1 MTARPIHALAAALG
15 VVEHHEQPGADQP
28 TVDVAGAAALLHT
41 SKGSIYMRR
50 ARGLMPRPLSRRP
63 LVWRTADVLAM
74 KG

>member
-1 MTARPIHALAAALG
+1 MARPIHALAAALG
-15 VVEHHEQPGADQP
+15 IEEKPDTKLE
-28 TVDVAGAAALLHT
+28 TVGVAGAARLLHT

-50 ARGLMPRPLSRRP
+50 ARGQMPRPLSRRP